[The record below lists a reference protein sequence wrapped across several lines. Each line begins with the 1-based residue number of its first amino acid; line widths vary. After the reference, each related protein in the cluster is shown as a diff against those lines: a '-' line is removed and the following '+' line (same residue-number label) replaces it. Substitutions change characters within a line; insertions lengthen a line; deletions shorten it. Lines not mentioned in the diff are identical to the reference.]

1 MEKFLS
7 TYSYFSWPLQLIA
20 TLSLYSGVILPFVLL
35 SNYFRRR
42 YKLHIFNGTTDSC
55 SAKAMYICF
64 VPDVDSLDAQNKINL
79 PIPVVISTTQHRVY
93 SKLTIFLDYVTSCLC
108 LSRSSS
114 PRTSKQYYIL
124 LLFCFFGLQCSYLI
138 WGVLQF
144 ALMFFQQ
151 ERIMTKTYDN
161 EKFRKSQYLVFCNRV
176 MALVILIPLHFLHL
190 GLLVNPLKK
199 GYKAPLIEF
208 AYASISNVI
217 SSWCQYEA
225 LIYISFPTQVI
236 LKACKVLPV
245 MFMGKF
251 IQKKLY
257 SWQEYFTA
265 TIICL
270 GMVMF
275 FYTNP
280 EKPYVS
286 EEKTNTQFLFSLS
299 GYLLIIGYIVCD
311 SFTSNWQDYMFQ
323 TYKLTSLQVMAGVN
337 FWSVLLTLISLI
349 GHNELI
355 SCILFGVNHPK
366 FILDVLTSSLCSAF
380 GQLFIFLT
388 LSQFGA
394 VTFVLIM
401 TLRLG
406 LSMILSCIIF
416 SHELHPIA
424 IFGVVVVFI
433 GLFLKMFLRQKK
445 SLSLEIHSTPGDCCK

>member
-1 MEKFLS
+1 MEKFSS
-7 TYSYFSWPLQLIA
+7 TYSYFTWPLQLIS
-20 TLSLYSGVILPFVLL
+20 TLSLYAGFILPFVLL

-42 YKLHIFNGTTDSC
+42 YKLHIFNGTTNSC

-64 VPDVDSLDAQNKINL
+64 VPDVNSLDSQNMTNL
-79 PIPVVISTTQHRVY
+79 PIPVVISTTEHEVS
-93 SKLTIFLDYVTSCLC
+93 SKLTVFLDYVTSYLC
-108 LSRSSS
+108 LSRNLSSRS
-114 PRTSKQYYIL
+114 SKQYYIL
-124 LLFCFFGLQCSYLI
+124 LVFCFFGLQSSYLV
-138 WGVLQF
+138 WGVL
-144 ALMFFQQ
+144 Q

-161 EKFRKSQYLVFCNRV
+161 EKFQKSQYLVFCNRI
-176 MALVILIPLHFLHL
+176 MALIILIPLHLLHL
-190 GLLVNPLKK
+190 GLLVDPLKK
-199 GYKAPLIEF
+199 GHKAPFTEF

-225 LIYISFPTQVI
+225 LIYISFPTQVV

-245 MFMGKF
+245 MFMGRF

-275 FYTNP
+275 FYTDP
-280 EKPYVS
+280 EKLYLS
-286 EEKTNTQFLFSLS
+286 EEKTNAQFFFSFS

-388 LSQFGA
+388 ISQFGA

-416 SHELHPIA
+416 SHKLHPIA
-424 IFGVVVVFI
+424 ICGVVVVFI
-433 GLFLKMFLRQKK
+433 GLFLKLFSRRKK
-445 SLSLEIHSTPGDCCK
+445 SLSLEIHGTPGGSSK